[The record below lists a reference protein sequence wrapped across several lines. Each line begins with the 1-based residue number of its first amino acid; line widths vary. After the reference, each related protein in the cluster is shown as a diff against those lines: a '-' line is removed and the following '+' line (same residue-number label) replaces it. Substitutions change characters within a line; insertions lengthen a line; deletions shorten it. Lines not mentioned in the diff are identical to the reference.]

1 MAHRYCRGNWPKEDY
16 VHFWF
21 TNNLTGRTTQFTV
34 DDSLIQK
41 AITNSDNF
49 CDVLEL
55 IIKRLEEEK
64 YYEHS

>member
-1 MAHRYCRGNWPKEDY
+1 MAHRYVRGQWPKEDY

-21 TNNLTGRTTQFTV
+21 TNNITGEGIQFTV

-41 AITNSDNF
+41 ALKNSDNF

-55 IIKRLEEEK
+55 IFRRLEEER
-64 YYEHS
+64 SISRG